1 MLKFIYGRAG
11 SGKSYNIIN
20 RITVDAKAGKKA
32 VLLVPE
38 QFTFQSERALL
49 EALGDRAG
57 TDVSVISFTR
67 MYDEI
72 TRKAGG
78 RVANNITDSDRV
90 ILMNRAL
97 SGVKDKLKLWDKYV
111 GSVRFTG
118 NIITAV
124 TEFKTAAISPEE
136 ILAAAE
142 GIESAYLKA
151 KLEDISVI
159 FSAYNALL
167 GNAFLD
173 PTDDLS
179 RLNDKLLDY
188 KLFEGKNV
196 YIDSFKNFTGQQYK
210 IIERIVSQAD
220 EVTFA
225 VTTDD
230 LESAELSVF
239 SNVNKTVK
247 RICDIANKYSV
258 KIDEPQKLTDN
269 FYKSSGIKALERYVS
284 LGGEMSATEGLSI
297 VKCESYSDE
306 AEFIAKTIRR
316 LVREEGYRYRDFVII
331 ARNDELYQKYIEK
344 HCADNGV
351 FCFTDKRKKIVHQ
364 PLFAFINSALSLA
377 HSLSTDEIYNF
388 HKTSLTDMSV
398 DELAELEN
406 YTYLWNVKGGDWVN
420 DFTMNPE
427 GFVASDE
434 QTENEAATEK
444 LNRLNS
450 LRSKA
455 IKPILSFS
463 KRFSGTPKEM
473 SQAIVKLLEECRVA
487 EHLKVRLQ
495 ECENGSLH
503 TEADELRQSWD
514 AAMEQLDSMVK
525 CLPNSEFSASDYIE
539 LWKNSIEFISVGN
552 IPQTV
557 DEVTFGSADR
567 IKPSRPKIAFVMGVN
582 QGVFPAKI
590 AASGVFAGNE
600 RETLIK
606 SGLEI
611 PDYGMT
617 SVIDEEYL
625 LYTSLCC
632 ATQQLYIT
640 YSAADNSGMA
650 LEPSQIISEL
660 AEKCPNISKRVYNSK
675 QFSGD
680 CLPETLTTLKNSM
693 FRSFAYDKE
702 AFLTLKEALGD
713 REILN
718 IAETVKDFSKQDAEV
733 SKENAFRLFGDKIN
747 ISATGFDTFHRCRF
761 SYFCRYGLGLKKI
774 QPAEFDVLQRGTLS
788 HYVLE
793 NLVKRYLGEFSVY
806 TREKSDARVDELV
819 SEYLSLIDG
828 YERIVTPRIE
838 FIVKLISASLKDVAA
853 HIVNE
858 MAQSKFRPEFFELKI
873 GKEGTISTVKVPFS
887 ESGEMQLRGSID
899 RVDIYSDFVR
909 IVDYKTGTKVFKLP
923 DILVGLNLQMLIYL
937 YTVVKGDNNY
947 LNSKSPAG
955 ILYMPSKRDFGDP
968 KKLSMNGLVLLDKD
982 VIEAMDKEGTGEF
995 IPKRPFKAD
1004 GSTDARSTS
1013 FAEPAIFEETFKY
1026 IELLL
1031 SKMGKGIQSGKFG
1044 ADPMDGI
1051 DSNACKYCDFAA
1063 ICCFEN
1069 AEHKSA
1075 EKGLSNAAVL
1085 EKLKEANG
1093 SGI

>member
-20 RITVDAKAGKKA
+20 RITCDAKAGKKA
-32 VLLVPE
+32 ILLVPE

-49 EALGDRAG
+49 SALGDSAG
-57 TDVSVISFTR
+57 TDVSVLSFTR

-72 TRKAGG
+72 TRRVGG
-78 RVANNITDSDRV
+78 RIANNITDSDRV

-118 NIITAV
+118 NIIAAIN
-124 TEFKTAAISPEE
+124 EFKTSAISPEE
-136 ILAAAE
+136 ILTAAE
-142 GIESAYLKA
+142 RIESAYLRA

-159 FSAYNALL
+159 YSAYNALL
-167 GNAFLD
+167 ENAFLD
-173 PTDDLS
+173 PTDDLT
-179 RLNDKLLDY
+179 RLNEKLLSY

-210 IIERIVSQAD
+210 IIERILAQAD
-220 EVTFA
+220 EVTVA
-225 VTTDD
+225 VTSSDID
-230 LESAELSVF
+230 SSELSVF

-258 KIDEPQKLTDN
+258 KIDKPQELTDN
-269 FYKSSGIKALERYVS
+269 FYKSGGIKALEGYIA
-284 LGGEMSATEGLSI
+284 LGGEIAQADGLQI

-306 AEFIAKTIRR
+306 AEFTTKTIRR

-331 ARNDELYQKYIEK
+331 ARNAELYQKYIEK

-351 FCFTDKRKKIVHQ
+351 FCFTDKRQKIVHQ
-364 PLFAFINSALSLA
+364 PLIAFINSALALA
-377 HSLSTDEIYNF
+377 ISLSTDEIYNL
-388 HKTSLTDMSV
+388 HKTLLTDMSV
-398 DELAELEN
+398 DELSELEN
-406 YTYLWNVKGGDWVN
+406 YTYLWNVKGGDWKN
-420 DFTMNPE
+420 DFTMNPD
-427 GFVASDE
+427 GFVAGEGNGKGDE
-434 QTENEAATEK
+434 TTEK
-444 LNRLNS
+444 LNRLNV
-450 LRSKA
+450 LREKA
-455 IKPILSFS
+455 IKPILNFR
-463 KRFSGTPKEM
+463 KGFVGTPEKM
-473 SQAIVKLLEECRVA
+473 SQAIMRLLEECKVA
-487 EHLKVRLQ
+487 EHLKERLK
-495 ECENGSLH
+495 ECENGNLFA
-503 TEADELRQSWD
+503 EADELRQSWD
-514 AAMEQLDSMVK
+514 AAMSLLDSMVK
-525 CLPNSEFSASDYIE
+525 CLPNSEISASDYAE
-539 LWKNSIEFISVGN
+539 LWKNSLEFVSVGN

-567 IKPSRPKIAFVMGVN
+567 IKPSRPKIAFVIGVN

-590 AASGVFAGNE
+590 SAGGVFAGSE
-600 RETLIK
+600 REAIIN

-617 SVIDEEYL
+617 AVIDEEYL

-632 ATQQLYIT
+632 ATERLYIT
-640 YSAADNSGMA
+640 YSVADNSGMA
-650 LEPSQIISEL
+650 LEASQLIDEICENN
-660 AEKCPNISKRVYNSK
+660 KTISKLSYSSK
-675 QFSGD
+675 QFYVD
-680 CLPETLTTLKNSM
+680 NLPETRATAKKNMYQSY
-693 FRSFAYDKE
+693 SYDKR
-702 AFLTLKEALGD
+702 AFLTIKEALGD
-713 REILN
+713 NAEID
-718 IAETVKDFSKQDAEV
+718 VSKAVEGF
-733 SKENAFRLFGDKIN
+733 SKENADVSKDNAFKLFGDKIN
-747 ISATGFDTFHRCRF
+747 ISATGFDTYHRCKF
-761 SYFCRYGLGLKKI
+761 SYFCRYGLGLKRI

-793 NLVKRYLGEFSVY
+793 NLMKRYLGEFCEY
-806 TREKSDARVDELV
+806 TREKSDERVDELV
-819 SEYLSLIDG
+819 AEYLSLIDG

-887 ESGEMQLRGSID
+887 NSGEMQLRGSID

-937 YTVVKGDNNY
+937 YTVIKGDNAY
-947 LNSKSPAG
+947 LNSKTPAG

-968 KKLSMNGLVLLDKD
+968 KKLSMNGLVLLDED
-982 VIEAMDKEGTGEF
+982 VIEAMDKEGAGEY

-1004 GSTDARSTS
+1004 GSVDARSTS

-1031 SKMGKGIQSGKFG
+1031 SKMGNGIQSGEFG
-1044 ADPMDGI
+1044 ADPVDGV

-1063 ICCFEN
+1063 VCCYEGT
-1069 AEHKSA
+1069 EHKCA